1 VALARTAPSWKRS
14 RQQPR
19 AAAVAASI

>member
-1 VALARTAPSWKRS
+1 VALARTVPSWKRS